1 MAVTRHAM
9 WAATA
14 ATAGARVR
22 STYLPLLIATLLPPP
37 HRSGRG
43 VGRWWLFECPVAPGF
58 SDLACVVFCSRG
70 GGGEIRSRSLVARS
84 SLVASGCKLFL
95 FREKSGNFDPSD
107 HPILDLTLAIAG
119 TSLLYATTT
128 RSIRQRIA
136 LLRIC
141 FFLQSRKKVS
151 SSNAIAK
158 EGVLLWRFPH
168 GRDVSAFARALSLRS
183 SSGE

>member
-1 MAVTRHAM
+1 M
-9 WAATA
+9 WA

-70 GGGEIRSRSLVARS
+70 GEKVGRS
-84 SLVASGCKLFL
+84 SRRGVNSSCF
-95 FREKSGNFDPSD
+95 EKSRGISI
-107 HPILDLTLAIAG
+107 HYPILDLTLAIASG

-141 FFLQSRKKVS
+141 FFLQSRKKVF

>member
-1 MAVTRHAM
+1 MAVTRC
-9 WAATA
+9 
-14 ATAGARVR
+14 GRPPRGSRVR
-22 STYLPLLIATLLPPP
+22 STYLPLLIAALLPPP

-58 SDLACVVFCSRG
+58 SDLACVVFCSRREEG
-70 GGGEIRSRSLVARS
+70 KRSRSLVGAA

-107 HPILDLTLAIAG
+107 HPILDLTLAIANG

-141 FFLQSRKKVS
+141 FFLQSRKKVF